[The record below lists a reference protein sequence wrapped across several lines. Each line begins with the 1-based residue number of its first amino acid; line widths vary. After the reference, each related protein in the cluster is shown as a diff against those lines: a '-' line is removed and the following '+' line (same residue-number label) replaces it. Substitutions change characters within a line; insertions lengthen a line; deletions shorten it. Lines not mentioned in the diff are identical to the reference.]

1 MAHTVSMSLPKTTIS
16 KPDVEFAIKKNGVLL
31 GKLKISKGNIQ
42 WWPSGASKNG
52 YRLSW
57 STLGEVFLNHGTPIK
72 R

>member
-1 MAHTVSMSLPKTTIS
+1 MTLPKTPIS
-16 KPDVEFAIKKNGVLL
+16 LTDVEFAIKKNGVLL